1 MTTLLA
7 DQDVLVT
14 GGAGF
19 IGSHLTEALVR
30 AGARSVSVID
40 DLSTGSLDNLTA
52 VRSSVDF
59 TEGDICDPGV
69 AALATEKDLVFHLAV
84 RNVRASIANPRE
96 NLRVN
101 ANGTLELL
109 EAMRLGSRG
118 RFVYVSSSEVYGIPP
133 DGRYSELSLPA
144 PTTVYGAGK
153 LAGELIT
160 LAYHRTFGMDTMVI
174 RPFNNYGPRSH
185 FEGDSGEVIPKFI
198 LRALLGRPLLVH
210 GDGTQT
216 RDYMFVEDTAHWL
229 VRLAAIDMLI
239 GDVLNIG
246 TGEDVAVI
254 DLARTIIDM
263 TGSASDITHGI
274 PRPGDLPR
282 LCADIDKARK
292 LVDFELSVPF
302 VEGLRRTIEHFRS
315 ADVERLLDEEVER
328 NWL

>member
-1 MTTLLA
+1 
-7 DQDVLVT
+7 
-14 GGAGF
+14 
-19 IGSHLTEALVR
+19 
-30 AGARSVSVID
+30 
-40 DLSTGSLDNLTA
+40 
-52 VRSSVDF
+52 
-59 TEGDICDPGV
+59 
-69 AALATEKDLVFHLAV
+69 
-84 RNVRASIANPRE
+84 
-96 NLRVN
+96 
-101 ANGTLELL
+101 
-109 EAMRLGSRG
+109 
-118 RFVYVSSSEVYGIPP
+118 
-133 DGRYSELSLPA
+133 
-144 PTTVYGAGK
+144 
-153 LAGELIT
+153 
-160 LAYHRTFGMDTMVI
+160 VI

-263 TGSASDITHGI
+263 TGSASDVTHGI